1 MNESPRLT
9 GFSFID
15 FSLTKFSLR
24 EINFLDILNVALRV
38 KIIDQLRS
46 RKIMR

>member
-1 MNESPRLT
+1 MNKSPRLT

-24 EINFLDILNVALRV
+24 EINFLDILNVALI

>member
-24 EINFLDILNVALRV
+24 EINFLDILNVALI

>member
-15 FSLTKFSLR
+15 FFLTKFSLR